1 MEVKMAV
8 KKDKYEIA
16 AEKREADRLEKVEA
30 LEQVLTQEQMQ
41 AILDA
46 AQAIQEFVCDYT
58 ECEDFELSDARILPK
73 LAKAKSSLEDQFS
86 MTGGWGY
93 QLPMFKKGGE

>member
-1 MEVKMAV
+1 MAV
-8 KKDKYEIA
+8 KKKNEYEIA
-16 AEKREADRLEKVEA
+16 AKKREAERVEKVEA
-30 LEQVLTQEQMQ
+30 LEKVLTPEQMQ
-41 AILDA
+41 AILSA

-58 ECEDFELSDARILPK
+58 ECEDFELSDARILPR

-93 QLPMFKKGGE
+93 QLPMFRKGGE

>member
-1 MEVKMAV
+1 MAV

-16 AEKREADRLEKVEA
+16 AEKREAERLEKVEA

-58 ECEDFELSDARILPK
+58 ECEDFELTDARILPK
-73 LAKAKSSLEDQFS
+73 LAKAKSSLENQFS
-86 MTGGWGY
+86 MTSGWGY

>member
-1 MEVKMAV
+1 MAV

-16 AEKREADRLEKVEA
+16 AEKREVDRLKKVEA

-58 ECEDFELSDARILPK
+58 ECEDFELTDARILPK
-73 LAKAKSSLEDQFS
+73 LAKAKSSLEDKFS

-93 QLPMFKKGGE
+93 QLPMFKKGGASNV